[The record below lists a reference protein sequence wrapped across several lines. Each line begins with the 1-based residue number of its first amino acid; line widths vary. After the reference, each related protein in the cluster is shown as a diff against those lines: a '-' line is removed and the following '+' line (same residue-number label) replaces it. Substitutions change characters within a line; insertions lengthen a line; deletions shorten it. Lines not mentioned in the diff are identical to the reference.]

1 MRDRFVHLTRSR
13 ILLFLSLAWLIV
25 LLCQDNL
32 LDVVS
37 EYGLFTFLGI
47 VGAIFANAT
56 GAGGGVVFVPF
67 FNHLDF
73 APEAIVATSFGI
85 QCCGMTAG
93 AATWWHHARHRHA
106 DDNEWQVL
114 ANGLLVATPA
124 ALCGIWLAQFGAN
137 AIPALTVL
145 QGNLEH
151 LHLGFGIFSILLALA
166 IYGSVI
172 LLNRATA
179 RSALE
184 QKDLLLLPF
193 IGFVGGIITAWL
205 SVGVGELVA
214 VYLIIR
220 GFNVTVSIALAV
232 ILSAFS
238 VWSAIGF
245 HLLVTHAVVWQVVL
259 FAGAG
264 AVIGGVL
271 AKSVVLAFSPKHLKV
286 FFGTWVLVLGVSG
299 LPVF

>member
-1 MRDRFVHLTRSR
+1 MKNWFVHLTRNR
-13 ILLFLSLAWLIV
+13 ILFFLSLVWLV
-25 LLCQDNL
+25 LLLGQDDL
-32 LDVVS
+32 LGVVTG
-37 EYGLFTFLGI
+37 YGLFTLLGI

-73 APEAIVATSFGI
+73 APQAIVATSFGI

-93 AATWWHHARHRHA
+93 AFTWWHYARHRPA
-106 DDNEWQVL
+106 SDSEWQVL
-114 ANGLLVATPA
+114 GNGLLVATPP

-137 AIPALTVL
+137 AIPALAVL

-166 IYGSVI
+166 IYGSAI
-172 LLNRATA
+172 LMNRATA
-179 RSALE
+179 RSELE
-184 QKDLLLLPF
+184 QKDLVLLPF
-193 IGFVGGIITAWL
+193 IAFAGGIVTAWL

-220 GFNVTVSIALAV
+220 GFNVTMSIALAV

-245 HLLVTHAVVWQVVL
+245 HLVVSHAVVWQVVL

-264 AVIGGVL
+264 AVIGGVV

-286 FFGTWVLVLGVSG
+286 FFGTWVLMLGISG